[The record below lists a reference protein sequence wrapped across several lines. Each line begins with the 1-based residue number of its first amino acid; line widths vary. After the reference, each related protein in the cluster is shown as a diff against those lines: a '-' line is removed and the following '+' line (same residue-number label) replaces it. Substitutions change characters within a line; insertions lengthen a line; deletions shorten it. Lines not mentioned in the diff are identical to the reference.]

1 MNDEY
6 LEQKMQE
13 LRELGESYGKAKSLV
28 TSLEYGRQILKSVY
42 DEAKF
47 RWDMKLAEMKFE
59 RWKTLTIAQM
69 KEYKQYGNKI

>member
-1 MNDEY
+1 MKKHMLKPNGKELSVNAQEREALSDPEY
-6 LEQKMQE
+6 ADHIQK
-13 LRELGESYGKAKSLV
+13 
-28 TSLEYGRQILKSVY
+28 LKNAVY